1 MANTNNK
8 NSTIEKIATEDEI
21 KKEITKIKSL
31 LKDVDKK
38 KIKGLTSIIDNA
50 AFMAVTLRGLKD
62 QMNKDGL
69 VCEYQNGEH
78 QFGVK
83 KSPEVEIY
91 NTMIKNYIAAMKP
104 ILDFTGKSNVIA
116 DDGFEDFV
124 HGKS

>member
-1 MANTNNK
+1 MVKTNNK

-38 KIKGLTSIIDNA
+38 KIKGLTSLIDNA

-104 ILDFTGKSNVIA
+104 ILDFTGKSNAIA
-116 DDGFEDFV
+116 DDGFEDFIN
-124 HGKS
+124 GKS

>member
-38 KIKGLTSIIDNA
+38 KIKGLTSLIDNA